1 MEHNMLFNEMP
12 TLITNIWKI
21 MIKKESSYHMCW
33 DMNYFPFFTKND
45 EDQKEQKACVQCEWA
60 ERIRYTLKNFK
71 KKKFSHGLLLQKVHR
86 TIKFNQKYC
95 LRPPYIRV
103 NVELKQMLK
112 RTLKKIFSNSWIIRF
127 LEKPCIM

>member
-21 MIKKESSYHMCW
+21 MIKKESSDLMCW

-71 KKKFSHGLLLQKVHR
+71 TKHLVMDYYCKKFIEQLNS
-86 TIKFNQKYC
+86 IKN
-95 LRPPYIRV
+95 IA
-103 NVELKQMLK
+103 
-112 RTLKKIFSNSWIIRF
+112 
-127 LEKPCIM
+127 